1 MDMCYSTVIFL
12 FSEENIQTVLLK
24 LFTKMEDKKRD
35 IRLAEFVLRT
45 NSETLFW
52 TLGCLDVLLSSAII
66 FIHIQ
71 ASQAQENT
79 KKA

>member
-1 MDMCYSTVIFL
+1 MKVSIIIIVPYKHMDMCFYSTVIFL

-45 NSETLFW
+45 NSET
-52 TLGCLDVLLSSAII
+52 
-66 FIHIQ
+66 
-71 ASQAQENT
+71 
-79 KKA
+79 